1 MQKYNHPIVCS
12 RDISDQYFHQPR
24 YATKVSHQDF
34 IWSRLARPGRVDAN
48 LLRQAKVV
56 LVLPTQLDKAK
67 TPLPVSLN
75 RSANPFTIIIIIII
89 IIIIVAMSII
99 TIIIKSF
106 FTVGTNNSLG

>member
-1 MQKYNHPIVCS
+1 MS
-12 RDISDQYFHQPR
+12 SISTNQLS
-24 YATKVSHQDF
+24 YATKVTHQDF
-34 IWSRLARPGRVDAN
+34 IWSSLARPGRVDAN

-89 IIIIVAMSII
+89 IIIVVIVIIII

-106 FTVGTNNSLG
+106 FTVGANNSLG

>member
-1 MQKYNHPIVCS
+1 MS
-12 RDISDQYFHQPR
+12 SISTNQLS
-24 YATKVSHQDF
+24 YATKVTHQDF

-89 IIIIVAMSII
+89 IIIIVVIVIIII

-106 FTVGTNNSLG
+106 FTVGANNSLG